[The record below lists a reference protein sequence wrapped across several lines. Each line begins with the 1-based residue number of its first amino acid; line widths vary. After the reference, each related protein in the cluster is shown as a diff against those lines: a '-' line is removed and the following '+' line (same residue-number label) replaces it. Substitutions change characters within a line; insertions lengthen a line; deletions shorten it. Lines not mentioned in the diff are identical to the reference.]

1 MIKNKTIKSAIS
13 IVLSVIIL
21 AQIFTVSIFAKSEI
35 EEFSVKCYC
44 NLDLGKSSLDLIT
57 DGSDIYISAYDIEKI
72 SGYSFKSND
81 QKFKRGNITKS
92 CKSSINYNFVPYYS
106 LKTICN
112 LLDVEVRDLGA
123 GLSFMGK
130 VHTVD
135 ELYKKVKD
143 LIFDSN
149 VYEVNDTKDAGDF
162 LGVGVVEW
170 AYMYDIISSGPI
182 SSSVEYVLGET
193 DVDNYRE
200 IFMDV
205 LQYDEN
211 NPLFE
216 LYKDTS
222 KIVSIGDKL
231 ATISVG
237 DSVELEDLDDLL
249 ASDTIS
255 DAEYLSVLANKFTDP
270 LSLLFDYITKGNSDI
285 SIEGLDIGSQ
295 IDLYKYIDSILNAES
310 IYRKMIVYSYASSNQ
325 NYLPTLAKGT
335 VKDITDTYCSD
346 DYSNVTAMYIKDELK
361 TILTKSGTKVL
372 SKFLVDAFLDKG
384 ISLCFSLGS
393 FLLKN
398 IFNFVSNA
406 SQKMS
411 FIVKSNLLLGL
422 QSNLKN
428 MMSLNMT
435 SNENAL
441 IVKYAAML
449 YLRYAELNSNYR
461 DAAIKNESSFPTLI
475 ARKIAELAEYTD
487 KDLTNKVDNS
497 RLNIKE
503 LIQKYY
509 IEVERYLSTDFR
521 NFGYS
526 EDIIKKIAS
535 VRETDFNFI
544 NIFDESD
551 GRKKADKLVE
561 EFLSNT
567 SYQYYSNK
575 TPVFLHSETFECD
588 DRWSTDYVYSITEEI
603 NKYMSTGNYSP
614 VGFFVDIKDE
624 VIYGAHLLGSSGYI
638 LWIHGNDESYWA
650 EKATA
655 LLENTFP
662 EYRGM
667 VSDYY
672 LNNDEILVNT
682 FDCKSF
688 VTNYDLNSISEV
700 DYREI
705 IHV

>member
-1 MIKNKTIKSAIS
+1 MMKNKTIKSAIS

-44 NLDLGKSSLDLIT
+44 NLDLRKSSLDLIT

-92 CKSSINYNFVPYYS
+92 CKSSINYNFVPYYP

-270 LSLLFDYITKGNSDI
+270 LSLLFDYITKGNSNI

-310 IYRKMIVYSYASSNQ
+310 IYRKMVVYSYASSNQ

-475 ARKIAELAEYTD
+475 AREIAELAEYTN

-526 EDIIKKIAS
+526 EAQIKK
-535 VRETDFNFI
+535 FI
-544 NIFDESD
+544 GHEYDNKYNMYDESE
-551 GRKKADKLVE
+551 GRKEADRLVKSLVE
-561 EFLSNT
+561 KASNP
-567 SYQYYSNK
+567 YYRNK
-575 TPVFLHSETFECD
+575 TPIFLFSYID
-588 DRWSTDYVYSITEEI
+588 WNGISYVYCRKEDIEEF
-603 NKYMSTGNYSP
+603 NKTGDLMCCEGIFVSTG
-614 VGFFVDIKDE
+614 DE
-624 VIYGAHLLGSSGYI
+624 SIYGASLLGSGVY
-638 LWIHGNDESYWA
+638 LVWINGNDTTYWE

-655 LLENTFP
+655 LLESTFP
-662 EYRGM
+662 EYRGE
-667 VSDYY
+667 VSEIS
-672 LNNDEILVNT
+672 LSEDEILINIYG
-682 FDCKSF
+682 DKSF
-688 VTNYDLNSISEV
+688 VTDYDLDSISEV

-705 IHV
+705 YT